1 MKILLTAINSKY
13 IHSNLAVYALKAYA
27 LKQAAPED
35 VEIEIAE
42 YTINQQLDHI
52 MMDIY
57 ERKPDVLCLSCYI
70 WNLSYVERLAE
81 EIKKLR
87 RDMPIWVG
95 GPEVSYDS
103 ADVLKRLPSVTGVM
117 KGEGEETFAELTR
130 LYEEKRADE
139 RSLAGIKGITFRKDN
154 GEIAE
159 NEWRMPMDLSKVP
172 FVYEDMAEFEHKII
186 YYETSRGCPFS
197 CSYCLSSVDKKL
209 RFRDIELVKK
219 ELQFFLDH
227 RVPQVKFVDRT
238 FNCNHQHAI
247 AIWNYL
253 LEHDNGVTNFHFEIS
268 ADLLNEEE
276 LRLMKQMRPGLIQ
289 LEIGVQSVNPDT
301 IREIKR
307 TMDLKKLKGI
317 VSRVRGFGNIHQ
329 HLDLIAGLPYEDL
342 ESFAHS
348 FDEVYHMYPQQLQ
361 LGFLKVLKGSYM
373 EEKKKDYG
381 LVYQSQPPYEVL
393 YTNWLSYEEV
403 LRLKGIEEMVEV
415 YYNSHQF
422 EYTIDALE
430 KEYDSPFIMYEDI
443 WAYYKEQGLHNIQHK
458 RSARYE
464 ILLEF
469 VTRKCREKQEYF
481 RELLTYDYYLRENA
495 KTRPDFA
502 GEVKHSKEAVRNFYM
517 TEEKERKYLDDYEQY
532 DKNQMRKMTHLE
544 TFPILGKTV
553 LFDYRK
559 RNPLNDDARTVELPF
574 MT

>member
-1 MKILLTAINSKY
+1 M
-13 IHSNLAVYALKAYA
+13 
-27 LKQAAPED
+27 
-35 VEIEIAE
+35 
-42 YTINQQLDHI
+42 
-52 MMDIY
+52 
-57 ERKPDVLCLSCYI
+57 
-70 WNLSYVERLAE
+70 
-81 EIKKLR
+81 
-87 RDMPIWVG
+87 
-95 GPEVSYDS
+95 
-103 ADVLKRLPSVTGVM
+103 
-117 KGEGEETFAELTR
+117 
-130 LYEEKRADE
+130 
-139 RSLAGIKGITFRKDN
+139 
-154 GEIAE
+154 
-159 NEWRMPMDLSKVP
+159 
-172 FVYEDMAEFEHKII
+172 
-186 YYETSRGCPFS
+186 
-197 CSYCLSSVDKKL
+197 
-209 RFRDIELVKK
+209 
-219 ELQFFLDH
+219 
-227 RVPQVKFVDRT
+227 
-238 FNCNHQHAI
+238 
-247 AIWNYL
+247 
-253 LEHDNGVTNFHFEIS
+253 TNFHFEIS

-317 VSRVRGFGNIHQ
+317 VSRVRSFGNIHQ

>member
-1 MKILLTAINSKY
+1 
-13 IHSNLAVYALKAYA
+13 
-27 LKQAAPED
+27 
-35 VEIEIAE
+35 
-42 YTINQQLDHI
+42 
-52 MMDIY
+52 
-57 ERKPDVLCLSCYI
+57 
-70 WNLSYVERLAE
+70 
-81 EIKKLR
+81 
-87 RDMPIWVG
+87 
-95 GPEVSYDS
+95 
-103 ADVLKRLPSVTGVM
+103 
-117 KGEGEETFAELTR
+117 
-130 LYEEKRADE
+130 
-139 RSLAGIKGITFRKDN
+139 
-154 GEIAE
+154 
-159 NEWRMPMDLSKVP
+159 
-172 FVYEDMAEFEHKII
+172 
-186 YYETSRGCPFS
+186 
-197 CSYCLSSVDKKL
+197 
-209 RFRDIELVKK
+209 
-219 ELQFFLDH
+219 
-227 RVPQVKFVDRT
+227 
-238 FNCNHQHAI
+238 
-247 AIWNYL
+247 
-253 LEHDNGVTNFHFEIS
+253 
-268 ADLLNEEE
+268 
-276 LRLMKQMRPGLIQ
+276 
-289 LEIGVQSVNPDT
+289 
-301 IREIKR
+301 
-307 TMDLKKLKGI
+307 
-317 VSRVRGFGNIHQ
+317 
-329 HLDLIAGLPYEDL
+329 
-342 ESFAHS
+342 
-348 FDEVYHMYPQQLQ
+348 
-361 LGFLKVLKGSYM
+361 
-373 EEKKKDYG
+373 

>member
-13 IHSNLAVYALKAYA
+13 IHSNLAVYALRSYA
-27 LKQAAPED
+27 LKQGEIENI
-35 VEIEIAE
+35 EIEIAE

-70 WNLSYVERLAE
+70 WNLQYVECLAE
-81 EIKKLR
+81 EMKKLKS
-87 RDMPIWVG
+87 DMPVWIG

-117 KGEGEETFAELTR
+117 KGEGEETFAVLAKMYGAGLT
-130 LYEEKRADE
+130 EDE
-139 RSLAGIKGITFRKDN
+139 DFSGVKGITFRKRD
-154 GEIAE
+154 GEIQD
-159 NEWRMPMDLSKVP
+159 NPWRVPMDLSEVP
-172 FVYEDMAEFEHKII
+172 FVYEDMTEFEHKII

-209 RFRDIELVKK
+209 RFRDIDLVKK

-227 RVPQVKFVDRT
+227 KVPQVKFVDRT
-238 FNCNHQHAI
+238 FNCNHQHAMS
-247 AIWNYL
+247 IWNYIL
-253 LEHDNGVTNFHFEIS
+253 QHDNGVTNFHFEIS

-276 LRLMKQMRPGLIQ
+276 LRLMEQMRPGLIQ

-307 TMDLKKLKGI
+307 TMNLEKLKGI
-317 VSRVRGFGNIHQ
+317 VSRVRSFGNIHQ

-348 FDEVYHMYPQQLQ
+348 FDAVYHMYPQQLQ

-393 YTNWLSYEEV
+393 YTNWLSYDEV

-415 YYNSHQF
+415 YYNSRQF
-422 EYTIDALE
+422 EYTIEALE
-430 KEYDSPFIMYEDI
+430 KEFDSPFVMYEEI
-443 WAYYKEQGLHNIQHK
+443 WNFYKKRGFHSVQHK

-469 VTRKCREKQEYF
+469 VTEMCRQKQEYF
-481 RELLTYDYYLRENA
+481 RELLIYDYYLRENA
-495 KTRPDFA
+495 KTRPAFA
-502 GEVKHSKEAVRNFYM
+502 EEIKHSKDAVRNFYK
-517 TEEKERKYLDDYEQY
+517 TEEKERKYLGDYEQY

-553 LFDYRK
+553 LFDYQR
-559 RNPLNDDARTVELPF
+559 RNPVSGEARTVLVSLEV
-574 MT
+574 